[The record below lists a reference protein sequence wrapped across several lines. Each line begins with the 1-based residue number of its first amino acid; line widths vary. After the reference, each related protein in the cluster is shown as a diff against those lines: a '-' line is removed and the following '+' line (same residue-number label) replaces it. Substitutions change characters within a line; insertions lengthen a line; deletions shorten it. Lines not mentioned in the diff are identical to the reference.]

1 MVKQGFDPFR
11 FQDERLSTF
20 GLIKPPGGGG
30 GVTPLQEA
38 NRDVSLDGVAFSRL
52 E

>member
-20 GLIKPPGGGG
+20 GLIKPTGE
-30 GVTPLQEA
+30 QS
-38 NRDVSLDGVAFSRL
+38 NSAF
-52 E
+52 EIPIF